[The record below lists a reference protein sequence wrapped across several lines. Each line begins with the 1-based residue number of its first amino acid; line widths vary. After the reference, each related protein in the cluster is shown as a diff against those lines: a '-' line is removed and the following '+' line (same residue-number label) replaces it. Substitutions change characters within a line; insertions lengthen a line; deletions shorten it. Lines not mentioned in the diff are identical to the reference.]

1 MITVKFS
8 DQVVKNGTPQYYMII
23 FMNCAVP
30 WNCSQVEHFHH
41 SANVWQL
48 WYHQC
53 ERPLEWCTASQ
64 VAGSQHS
71 WRSPSGDSEPRIHHG
86 IWECLWYKVDSKKL
100 FLGGQVWDYK
110 LHLPGGMVW
119 GVRVLLTATVMVFG
133 ESAVTREVIS
143 PSNGKCP
150 PLWLVIGSPF
160 THYKDDHKGHEYSQ
174 AHATYNRI
182 YHVSII
188 VSTLEK

>member
-1 MITVKFS
+1 M
-8 DQVVKNGTPQYYMII
+8 
-23 FMNCAVP
+23 
-30 WNCSQVEHFHH
+30 
-41 SANVWQL
+41 
-48 WYHQC
+48 
-53 ERPLEWCTASQ
+53 
-64 VAGSQHS
+64 
-71 WRSPSGDSEPRIHHG
+71 
-86 IWECLWYKVDSKKL
+86 
-100 FLGGQVWDYK
+100 
-110 LHLPGGMVW
+110 W

-188 VSTLEK
+188 VSTLEKQHNPGVPIQPRPWYPSLSVIPNPPNKVPQARVLSDVIETGGDWHQDGLSCLWSGFFQSPHSLESVSPHLR